1 VERLKVEYRA
11 EQERL
16 ELEAEYE
23 KRQLEELEA

>member
-1 VERLKVEYRA
+1 MERLKVEYRA